1 MESTVIPT
9 EQMTGMHII
18 IVEYRAARRQ
28 TATRTIPAECRA
40 ARRWI
45 VTRMILIPAEYR
57 AAHRRIVTRTILI
70 PAEYRAVRRLGITA
84 MEKITKAAEV
94 VEAVEAAGGIII
106 LVMIPVI
113 KAAIIEAQV
122 L

>member
-1 MESTVIPT
+1 
-9 EQMTGMHII
+9 
-18 IVEYRAARRQ
+18 
-28 TATRTIPAECRA
+28 
-40 ARRWI
+40 
-45 VTRMILIPAEYR
+45 MILIPAEYR

-84 MEKITKAAEV
+84 MEKITKAAETV
-94 VEAVEAAGGIII
+94 KAVEAAGGIII